1 MTSIPPTTTY
11 EIEAPDECPECGA
24 QVELVSPPIGYE
36 CRDCM
41 REFTLAEVN
50 DEGEVA
56 TDDVDTCQEVMTNG
70 EICGRDLPCQ
80 YHG

>member
-11 EIEAPDECPECGA
+11 EIEAPDACPECGA

-41 REFTLAEVN
+41 QEFTLA
-50 DEGEVA
+50 
-56 TDDVDTCQEVMTNG
+56 DVDELNTCQEVLTTGDRAG
-70 EICGRDLPCQ
+70 EVCGRDLPCRF
-80 YHG
+80 HS